1 VEETISVDRQG
12 RIVIPAHIRK
22 ALSIKEGGK
31 LLIRVEGSKMV
42 LELLHENLRESVE
55 KWVNLAQSTKAK
67 INTEEPEESWKWISR
82 DYAKRKL
89 GIP

>member
-1 VEETISVDRQG
+1 M
-12 RIVIPAHIRK
+12 
-22 ALSIKEGGK
+22 
-31 LLIRVEGSKMV
+31 IRVEGSKMV

-55 KWVNLAQSTKAK
+55 KWVNLAQSTKAE